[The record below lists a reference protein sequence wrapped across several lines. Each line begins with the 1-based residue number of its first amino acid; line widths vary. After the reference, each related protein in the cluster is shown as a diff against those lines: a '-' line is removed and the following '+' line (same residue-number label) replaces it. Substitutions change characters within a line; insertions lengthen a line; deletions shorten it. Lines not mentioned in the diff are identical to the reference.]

1 MSDRNSTVRMCSDY
15 LKRSEDVVIPC
26 RPNSDG
32 RVKVE
37 SDLTSEK
44 VTWTDAVGHDL
55 DLGRVKV
62 DTEKRLVLSGVREMD
77 AGIYVC
83 RISKVTNGDEVTN
96 IRHVVRLN
104 GTVDILRF

>member
-1 MSDRNSTVRMCSDY
+1 MSSVDRYCAMRMCSDY

-32 RVKVE
+32 RVKIE

-44 VTWTDAVGHDL
+44 VTWTDSVGHDL
-55 DLGRVKV
+55 DGGRFKV
-62 DTEKRLVLSGVREMD
+62 DTEKRLVLKGVRQMD

-83 RISKVTNGDEVTN
+83 SISKVMSGDAVTN
-96 IRHVVRLN
+96 IKHVVKLN
-104 GTVDILRF
+104 GTVFN